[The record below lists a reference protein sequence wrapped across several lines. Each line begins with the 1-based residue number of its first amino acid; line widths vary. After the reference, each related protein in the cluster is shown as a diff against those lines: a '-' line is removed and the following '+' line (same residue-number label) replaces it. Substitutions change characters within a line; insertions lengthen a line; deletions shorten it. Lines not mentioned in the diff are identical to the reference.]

1 MKIGAHMDKFLL
13 LAQSANALTSEMKT
27 HLNLAIKL
35 DEPYIN
41 RCALEQFD
49 RFEMSSERY
58 FSPK

>member
-1 MKIGAHMDKFLL
+1 MDKFLL